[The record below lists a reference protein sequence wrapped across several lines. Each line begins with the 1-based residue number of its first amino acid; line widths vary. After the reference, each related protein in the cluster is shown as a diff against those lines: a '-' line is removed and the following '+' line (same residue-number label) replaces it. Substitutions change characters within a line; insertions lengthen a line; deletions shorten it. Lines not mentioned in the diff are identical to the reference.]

1 MIMIGG
7 PFVGDFE
14 QEIITFRP
22 WLVWLTLKS
31 NPEKVYV
38 NTHKNRSFLY
48 NFNEK
53 ILPVYEHIS
62 RNEIGQIGYTHN
74 DIDSKLFKIMIKDI
88 QNDVCEME
96 DCSKKSIEIYNLSYI
111 RNTPHM
117 SIYNKIY
124 SPINVPDD
132 IENPYKDK
140 VIFIP
145 SSNEKRDPLSKVK
158 RFLREYHELVIAG
171 DIRTRFKKQNVVLS
185 MIDYYENGFKLLI
198 KIISEAKAVICPISH
213 WTTICN
219 LQQIPVFSWGP
230 NVGQYREDG
239 IYLFGNKKCVTFSSN
254 GNIKVVLHM
263 IENFL
268 EDVYN
273 DRL

>member
-1 MIMIGG
+1 MILIAG
-7 PFVGDFE
+7 PFVGNFE

-22 WLVWLTLKS
+22 WLMWLMLKS
-31 NPEKVYV
+31 SPEKIYV

-48 NFNEK
+48 HFAE

-62 RNEIGQIGYTHN
+62 RNEIGQIGYTHTDVDN
-74 DIDSKLFKIMIKDI
+74 KLFQTMSKDI
-88 QNDVCEME
+88 KNDVCKIEN
-96 DCSKKSIEIYNLSYI
+96 CSKKDIEIHNLSYVKSNHHI
-111 RNTPHM
+111 

-124 SPINVPDD
+124 SPIKVAED
-132 IENPYKDK
+132 IENPYKGK
-140 VIFIP
+140 ILFIP
-145 SSNEKRDPLSKVK
+145 ASTEKRDFLSKVK
-158 RFLREYHELVIAG
+158 RLLREYHELVIVG
-171 DIRTRFKKQNVVLS
+171 DTRTRFKKQNVILS

-198 KIISEAKAVICPISH
+198 KMISEAKAVICPISY

-239 IYLFGNKKCVTFSSN
+239 IYLFNNKKCVTFPSN
-254 GNIKVVLHM
+254 DNIKVVLHM

-273 DRL
+273 DKL